1 MARPIVF
8 LTDYG
13 LADGFVGI
21 CHGVIARLAPDA
33 RVIDLTA
40 RLIPRQDVM
49 RGALALGVLPT
60 SCPVTRCTSRWWNPG
75 VGSERRSI
83 AVLAASG
90 AMLVGPDNG
99 LLSMAWDVLGGTVAA
114 AEISAEDVVLQPVS
128 KTFHGRDVFAP
139 AAAHLANG
147 LPLERMGPSVDPT
160 GLRAVELAAPM
171 LADGV
176 LGCRVTSV
184 DGFGNVQLNARP
196 SDLEEA
202 GIGRFLRLGG
212 RAIPHV
218 QDLRRRA
225 GGHARCDRGLG
236 GLRGVGREPRERSH
250 DARPR
255 RGRRGRAGVDQ
266 AGTTGAVA
274 SSCRSSSRSAS
285 SGSSSR

>member
-33 RVIDLTA
+33 RVIDLTHA
-40 RLIPRQDVM
+40 IPRQDVM
-49 RGALALGVLPT
+49 RGALALGRATDFMPGDAVY
-60 SCPVTRCTSRWWNPG
+60 VAVVDPG

-90 AMLVGPDNG
+90 AMLVGPDHG

-202 GIGRFLRLGG
+202 GIGRLLRLGG

-218 QDLRRRA
+218 QIFADVPEGTLGAIVDSEGYVALVVNHGRSGGLDRAAEGDDVTGHHSPWRVAPAGSRA
-225 GGHARCDRGLG
+225 GRR
-236 GLRGVGREPRERSH
+236 LRV
-250 DARPR
+250 
-255 RGRRGRAGVDQ
+255 Q
-266 AGTTGAVA
+266 A
-274 SSCRSSSRSAS
+274 
-285 SGSSSR
+285 